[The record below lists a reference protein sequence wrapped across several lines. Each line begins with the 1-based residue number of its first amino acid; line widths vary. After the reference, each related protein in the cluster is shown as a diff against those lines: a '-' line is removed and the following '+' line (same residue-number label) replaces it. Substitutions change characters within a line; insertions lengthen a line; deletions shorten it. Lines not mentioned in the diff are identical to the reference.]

1 MNLSRLALA
10 CGAIVV
16 AVTTTPA
23 FAAEDGKAYPGSAC
37 QRQFDNVAAPVART
51 QALILSTHDSPVK
64 VFCPVVKDVEA
75 GRITRA
81 EVMVDDN
88 HSTANISC
96 ELFSFR
102 RDGSV
107 QQVTPRATSGTSA
120 TPVALTFGAHT
131 ANPKGSYGLTCELP
145 PGSGAGALGPSSIVG
160 YSVVEE

>member
-1 MNLSRLALA
+1 MQISRLAAA
-10 CGAIVV
+10 CGVIVSV
-16 AVTTTPA
+16 MATTTA

-64 VFCPVVKDVEA
+64 VFCPVAKDVES
-75 GRITRA
+75 GRIKRA